1 MRRFPYSEEASA
13 QPSELVDE
21 IRARR
26 GGTLLNLDRML
37 LHSPELARG
46 WNAHLGSVRNRFGV
60 APKLR
65 ELAICGVAVL
75 NDADYEL
82 AQHLPLFLMEGGSAA
97 AAEALNSF
105 DDACSDAVLF
115 NAVERATLRLTG
127 EMTRQVRVTDD
138 TFERVRSELGNDQH
152 LVELV
157 AIIATYNMVSR
168 FLVALC
174 VDSEGEASPPIV
186 AAS

>member
-1 MRRFPYSEEASA
+1 MRRFPYIEDETVQS
-13 QPSELVDE
+13 SELIDT

-46 WNAHLGSVRNRFGV
+46 WNAHLGSVRSRFGV
-60 APKLR
+60 PPKLR

-82 AQHLPLFLMEGGSAA
+82 AQHLPLFLIEGGSPE
-97 AAEALNSF
+97 AAEALKSF
-105 DDACSDAVLF
+105 DSACLDAALF

-127 EMTRQVRVTDD
+127 EMTRRVRVSDD
-138 TFERVRSELGNDQH
+138 TFERIRSELGNDRH

-157 AIIATYNMVSR
+157 AIVATYNMVSR
-168 FLVALC
+168 FLVALG
-174 VDSEGEASPPIV
+174 VDSEGEGSPPNV